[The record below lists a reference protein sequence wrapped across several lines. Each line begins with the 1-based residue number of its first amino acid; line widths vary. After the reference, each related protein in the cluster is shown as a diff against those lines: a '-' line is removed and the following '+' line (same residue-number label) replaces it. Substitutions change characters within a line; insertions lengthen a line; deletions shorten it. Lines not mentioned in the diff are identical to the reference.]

1 MGDERR
7 MNGAGSAWPCLI
19 GGGLLAL
26 GLVGCGQSAGMSP
39 ESNGTV
45 VASKPEGTAPIPS
58 THPTSDPKPASAP
71 VEAPSPVEPASAAPE
86 PAPSTPPASV
96 TDQSQASAA
105 PLPRATPAPSTPPPA
120 ASSSSPAETPV
131 VVPKAGSVP
140 PAVIPEPP
148 PLEPR
153 EMKLLVPERQLP
165 MEKGAVRVSFDDLDL
180 LKVLDAEPVPL
191 DVLDHFPK
199 WLSELDGKTIR
210 LKGWMFPPPRETD
223 LPAFLFVRDNQ
234 ICCFGRRPKVYDKL
248 GVIMKEG
255 ATTNY
260 IQGHPF
266 DVIGTLK
273 YKARVINGELDFLYT
288 IVDAQ
293 VVDQK

>member
-7 MNGAGSAWPCLI
+7 MNGAGPAWPCLI

-26 GLVGCGQSAGMSP
+26 GLAGCGQSAGMGP
-39 ESNGTV
+39 ETSGTV
-45 VASKPEGTAPIPS
+45 VASKPDGSAPVPS
-58 THPTSDPKPASAP
+58 ANPTSDAKPASAP
-71 VEAPSPVEPASAAPE
+71 VEPPSPMEPASAAVE
-86 PAPSTPPASV
+86 PAPSTAPTSV
-96 TDQSQASAA
+96 TEQSQASAA
-105 PLPRATPAPSTPPPA
+105 PLPKATPVAPAPSSSA
-120 ASSSSPAETPV
+120 AKEAPV

-180 LKVLDAEPVPL
+180 LKVLDAEPVPV

-210 LKGWMFPPPRETD
+210 LKGWMFPPPIETD
-223 LPAFLFVRDNQ
+223 LPAFMFVRDNQ
-234 ICCFGRRPKVYDKL
+234 ICCFGRKPKVYDKL
-248 GVIMKEG
+248 GVKMKEG
-255 ATTNY
+255 VTTHY

-273 YKARVINGELDFLYT
+273 YKPRIVNGELDFLYM
-288 IVDAQ
+288 IVDAE
-293 VVDQK
+293 VVDQ

>member
-7 MNGAGSAWPCLI
+7 RNGAGPAWPCLI

-26 GLVGCGQSAGMSP
+26 GLAGCGQSAGMSP
-39 ESNGTV
+39 EPSGTV
-45 VASKPEGTAPIPS
+45 VASKPEGSAPAPS
-58 THPTSDPKPASAP
+58 TNPTSGLKPVSAP
-71 VEAPSPVEPASAAPE
+71 VETPSPMEPVSAATE
-86 PAPSTPPASV
+86 PAPSNPSAPV
-96 TDQSQASAA
+96 TEQSQASAA
-105 PLPRATPAPSTPPPA
+105 PVPKA
-120 ASSSSPAETPV
+120 ASAASAPSSSPASEAPV

-180 LKVLDAEPVPL
+180 LKVLDAEPVPV

-210 LKGWMFPPPRETD
+210 LKGWMFPPPIETD
-223 LPAFLFVRDNQ
+223 LPAFMFVRDNQ
-234 ICCFGRRPKVYDKL
+234 ICCFGRKPKVYDKL
-248 GVIMKEG
+248 GVKMKEG
-255 ATTNY
+255 ATTHY

-273 YKARVINGELDFLYT
+273 YKPRIVNGELDFLYM
-288 IVDAQ
+288 IVDAE
-293 VVDQK
+293 VVDQ